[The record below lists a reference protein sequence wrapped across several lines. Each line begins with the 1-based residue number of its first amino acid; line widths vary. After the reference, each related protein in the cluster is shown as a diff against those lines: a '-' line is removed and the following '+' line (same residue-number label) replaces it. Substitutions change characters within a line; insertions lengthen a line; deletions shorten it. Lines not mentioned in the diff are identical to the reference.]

1 MIGIENVPLFA
12 ATYGSIQS
20 KVPFNDAIRV
30 FAVAIG
36 YAPTDGGLLLLSSVF
51 SQLAAVRLLDPGM
64 ALFEKVSLS
73 RRCSMLDLITHS
85 T

>member
-36 YAPTDGGLLLLSSVF
+36 YAPTDGGWSAPPLLCVQSTRSC
-51 SQLAAVRLLDPGM
+51 QAPRPGHG
-64 ALFEKVSLS
+64 LV
-73 RRCSMLDLITHS
+73 
-85 T
+85 